1 MPSLEEDKEQRRSLV
16 VVGSVTAFELIV
28 YMACFGVRERSWTC
42 ARLLRMRHLLRA
54 CLHHMF
60 GLFTGG
66 FTAANARARA
76 FQQHPQPY
84 VHDNN
89 IHTCTSAR
97 LPSFN

>member
-1 MPSLEEDKEQRRSLV
+1 MPSLEEDKERRRSLV
-16 VVGSVTAFELIV
+16 VIVSVTAFELIV
-28 YMACFGVRERSWTC
+28 YMACFGVRERSWMHASC
-42 ARLLRMRHLLRA
+42 ACDTFCALA
-54 CLHHMF
+54 CTMF

-89 IHTCTSAR
+89 LNICTSAR